1 MLTQLTVAIT
11 SQYMP
16 MSNHTES
23 NIRLYVNCISTNK
36 NQETDFILVGRK
48 DDTLDPAFKI
58 KDCLFERTIL

>member
-11 SQYMP
+11 SPYMP